1 MKLTF
6 EAFARPLFGPRYQ
19 GAVRALLVSGIV
31 FFGLRLAGLRWSLP
45 LPTLYLLVTAG
56 TGGILWQSL
65 AAEGR
70 SPNLENPCMLPVS
83 SRTFVFSYVAALGSH
98 TLLTKTVPLL
108 AALLAVS
115 VWPPVALG
123 GSLLCGVHGVLVT
136 AALFVQ
142 RTWVVGE
149 LWAAAVAALLLLG
162 GTGPGLFLGLAASSL
177 LAGWCLWHTDGYAF
191 YRPGEARLPRH
202 RFSGRPSLG
211 RYLVRYLLSHKNYLV
226 NTGILW
232 GMAWVLPLFF
242 RQVAGVWM
250 APLGFA
256 LLSFN
261 TPMGILLSCD
271 PSSQQAIRFLPGQR
285 RTFCLPYGLFLCACH
300 LVADGFF
307 LCSWQLQMGG
317 VSGPMLAAAVFFAL
331 ESAILAVLLEWF
343 FPIRSWKTESDLW
356 HHPRKYV
363 VPGILLSLAVLVG
376 AQPGILPVLL
386 VGLALEAAVLLVL
399 CLLGEPLP

>member
-70 SPNLENPCMLPVS
+70 SPNLENPCMLPFS
-83 SRTFVFSYVAALGSH
+83 PRTFVFSYVAALGSH

-136 AALFVQ
+136 AVLFVQ
-142 RTWVVGE
+142 RTWVVGG

-162 GTGPGLFLGLAASSL
+162 GTGPG
-177 LAGWCLWHTDGYAF
+177 
-191 YRPGEARLPRH
+191 EARLPRH
-202 RFSGRPSLG
+202 RFSGQPSLG

-285 RTFCLPYGLFLCACH
+285 RTFCLPYSLFLCACH
-300 LVADGFF
+300 LVTEGFF
-307 LCSWQLQMGG
+307 LCSWQLQIGG

-386 VGLALEAAVLLVL
+386 VGLTLEAAILLFL
-399 CLLGEPLP
+399 CLRGEPLP

>member
-6 EAFARPLFGPRYQ
+6 EAFARPLFGPRYL

-70 SPNLENPCMLPVS
+70 SPNLENPCMLPFS

-142 RTWVVGE
+142 RTWVVGG
-149 LWAAAVAALLLLG
+149 LWAAAVAALF
-162 GTGPGLFLGLAASSL
+162 PQ
-177 LAGWCLWHTDGYAF
+177 
-191 YRPGEARLPRH
+191 GEA
-202 RFSGRPSLG
+202 GE
-211 RYLVRYLLSHKNYLV
+211 
-226 NTGILW
+226 
-232 GMAWVLPLFF
+232 
-242 RQVAGVWM
+242 AG
-250 APLGFA
+250 
-256 LLSFN
+256 
-261 TPMGILLSCD
+261 
-271 PSSQQAIRFLPGQR
+271 
-285 RTFCLPYGLFLCACH
+285 
-300 LVADGFF
+300 
-307 LCSWQLQMGG
+307 
-317 VSGPMLAAAVFFAL
+317 
-331 ESAILAVLLEWF
+331 AVLTNA
-343 FPIRSWKTESDLW
+343 RQ
-356 HHPRKYV
+356 
-363 VPGILLSLAVLVG
+363 
-376 AQPGILPVLL
+376 AQAAQA
-386 VGLALEAAVLLVL
+386 ALEALQEARAGLDLGMTPDAVLTDVEAALER
-399 CLLGEPLP
+399 LGELTGRAVREDVVDRIFSRFCVGK

>member
-45 LPTLYLLVTAG
+45 PSHPLSPDN
-56 TGGILWQSL
+56 SL
-65 AAEGR
+65 DWG
-70 SPNLENPCMLPVS
+70 
-83 SRTFVFSYVAALGSH
+83 H
-98 TLLTKTVPLL
+98 
-108 AALLAVS
+108 
-115 VWPPVALG
+115 PVAVFGRRGTLPQPG
-123 GSLLCGVHGVLVT
+123 KPLYAARFLADLCVLLCRRPGQPYPSHQKRCPSWRPCWRFLFGHLWPLGSLLCGVHGVLVT

-142 RTWVVGE
+142 RTWVVGGTVGRRRGRPAPVGWNRAGA
-149 LWAAAVAALLLLG
+149 LPGSGRQQPAGRLVPVAHGRVRLL
-162 GTGPGLFLGLAASSL
+162 PA
-177 LAGWCLWHTDGYAF
+177 
-191 YRPGEARLPRH
+191 GEARLPRH
-202 RFSGRPSLG
+202 RFYGRPSLG

-285 RTFCLPYGLFLCACH
+285 RTFCFPYSLFLCACH
-300 LVADGFF
+300 LVAEGFF
-307 LCSWQLQMGG
+307 LGSWQLQIGG

-386 VGLALEAAVLLVL
+386 VGLTLEAVVLLFL
-399 CLLGEPLP
+399 CFRGKPLL

>member
-45 LPTLYLLVTAG
+45 LPTLYLLTTAW

-65 AAEGR
+65 TAEGR

-136 AALFVQ
+136 AVLFVQ
-142 RTWVVGE
+142 RTWVVGG

-232 GMAWVLPLFF
+232 GMAWVLPLLF
-242 RQVAGVWM
+242 RHV
-250 APLGFA
+250 
-256 LLSFN
+256 
-261 TPMGILLSCD
+261 
-271 PSSQQAIRFLPGQR
+271 
-285 RTFCLPYGLFLCACH
+285 
-300 LVADGFF
+300 
-307 LCSWQLQMGG
+307 
-317 VSGPMLAAAVFFAL
+317 
-331 ESAILAVLLEWF
+331 
-343 FPIRSWKTESDLW
+343 
-356 HHPRKYV
+356 
-363 VPGILLSLAVLVG
+363 
-376 AQPGILPVLL
+376 
-386 VGLALEAAVLLVL
+386 
-399 CLLGEPLP
+399 

>member
-1 MKLTF
+1 M
-6 EAFARPLFGPRYQ
+6 
-19 GAVRALLVSGIV
+19 
-31 FFGLRLAGLRWSLP
+31 W
-45 LPTLYLLVTAG
+45 
-56 TGGILWQSL
+56 GG
-65 AAEGR
+65 
-70 SPNLENPCMLPVS
+70 
-83 SRTFVFSYVAALGSH
+83 
-98 TLLTKTVPLL
+98 
-108 AALLAVS
+108 
-115 VWPPVALG
+115 
-123 GSLLCGVHGVLVT
+123 
-136 AALFVQ
+136 
-142 RTWVVGE
+142 

-162 GTGPGLFLGLAASSL
+162 GTGPGFFLGLAASSL

-271 PSSQQAIRFLPGQR
+271 PSSQQAIRLLPGQR
-285 RTFCLPYGLFLCACH
+285 RTFCLPYSLFLCACH
-300 LVADGFF
+300 LVAEGFF

-331 ESAILAVLLEWF
+331 ESAILTVLLEWF

-386 VGLALEAAVLLVL
+386 VGLTLEAAVLLVL
-399 CLLGEPLP
+399 CLRGEPLL